1 MNEIKAV
8 LFDLDGTL
16 IDTEKYYQIVWPKAV
31 AHFGYEMTKEQALQL
46 RSLGRPFA
54 PERFKSWYGEEFDYA
69 EVRAYRKKLF
79 EEVIAN
85 EGLHLKPGA
94 EDILKWLKERGIL
107 ISTATAT
114 DEERTTR
121 YLKKVGLLNYFDK
134 ICCATQVKEGKP
146 SPDLYIYAAEQ
157 VGVPKENCIAVE
169 DAPNGVRSAHAA
181 VIPTVYIPD
190 TNDDD
195 AEVEGLYFCKLDS
208 LTELKKLIE
217 KSKEVS

>member
-1 MNEIKAV
+1 MDKIKAV

-16 IDTEKYYQIVWPKAV
+16 IDTEKYYQKVWPEALS
-31 AHFGYEMTKEQALQL
+31 HFGYSMTKDMALQL

-54 PERFKSWYGEEFDYA
+54 PAKFRQWYGEDFDYNK
-69 EVRAYRKKLF
+69 VRSYRKELF
-79 EEVIAN
+79 EEVIKKD
-85 EGLHLKPGA
+85 GLHLKPGA
-94 EDILKWLKERGIL
+94 EEILKWLKEKNVI

-121 YLKKVGLLNYFDK
+121 YLTNVGLIDYFDK

-157 VGVPKENCIAVE
+157 VGVPIENCIAVE

-181 VIPTVYIPD
+181 GICTIYIPD
-190 TNDDD
+190 THDDTP
-195 AEVEGLYFCKLDS
+195 EIEGLFYKKLDS
-208 LTELKKLIE
+208 LPELKNLFY
-217 KSKEVS
+217 

>member
-16 IDTEKYYQIVWPKAV
+16 IDTEKYYQRVWPDAV
-31 AHFGYEMTKEQALQL
+31 AHFGYEMTREMALQL

-54 PERFKSWYGEEFDYA
+54 PLKFNEWFGDDFDYN
-69 EVRAYRKKLF
+69 EVRAYRKILF
-79 EEVIAN
+79 ENLIAE
-85 EGLHLKPGA
+85 EGIHLKSGA
-94 EDILKWLKERGIL
+94 EDILKWLKSKNVM

-121 YLKKVGLLNYFDK
+121 YLDKVGLLKYFDK

-146 SPDLYIYAAEQ
+146 SPDLYLYAAEQ

-169 DAPNGVRSAHAA
+169 DAPNGVKSAHAA
-181 VIPTVYIPD
+181 GIRTIYIPD
-190 TNDDD
+190 TNDDEE
-195 AEVEGLYFCKLDS
+195 EVKGLYYKKLSS
-208 LTELKKLIE
+208 LSELKTLFG
-217 KSKEVS
+217 